1 MLVLLTPAATVAQYH
16 RQGQILISVRGTQTP
31 TRISLKKKGHISL
44 LELKVSWMVLK
55 FFLSAL
61 KCILI
66 LSNNVVTVMYINH
79 QGSMRF
85 RECSIP
91 YTESPQ
97 VGSLMVSLL

>member
-16 RQGQILISVRGTQTP
+16 RQLQILISVRGTQTP

>member
-1 MLVLLTPAATVAQYH
+1 
-16 RQGQILISVRGTQTP
+16 
-31 TRISLKKKGHISL
+31 
-44 LELKVSWMVLK
+44 MVLK

-79 QGSMRF
+79 QGSIRF